1 MVSSYLPYPLF
12 NGGNI
17 RLYNLLK
24 HLSKK
29 NQITLICEKR
39 NYQTQIDIN
48 EVKKF
53 CKEVITVP
61 RKKQWSLSNILKSTF
76 SLNPFLLVGH
86 TNPEMK
92 KAIERSLIENH
103 FDLIHIETFYV
114 FQNLPS
120 TELPVVLVEHNIEY
134 LVYKRYVD
142 QSPFWLRPFL
152 NLDIRKL
159 KIKEN
164 YFWRKATKLVAVAS
178 SEKEIMDQNSTIVP
192 NGVDIEKFKFKNPKE
207 KIGEKEKLILFIGDF
222 KWIENRDSIE
232 WILKK
237 IWPKINQQFNIK
249 LWVVGREIPESIKK
263 METKNVIFDENV
275 LNTQKAYEKSYI
287 LLSPIKVGGGT
298 SFKILEAM
306 ASGVPVVT
314 TTLGASGITDGSE
327 LISAD
332 SDKEIVDKVEELLL
346 NPTLYEKTSQKARK
360 LAEERFN
367 WESIAVKLEK
377 VYMEVLYG

>member
-39 NYQTQIDIN
+39 NYQTEKDIN
-48 EVKKF
+48 EVKKY

-61 RKKQWSLSNILKSTF
+61 RKKQWSLSNIFKSTF

-86 TNPEMK
+86 TDPEMK
-92 KAIERSLIENH
+92 KVIERELIENN
-103 FDLIHIETFYV
+103 FDLVHIETFYV
-114 FQNLPS
+114 FQNLPK
-120 TELPVVLVEHNIEY
+120 TELPIVLVEHNIEY

-152 NLDIRKL
+152 NLDIKKL
-159 KIKEN
+159 KVKEN
-164 YFWRKATKLVAVAS
+164 YFWRKAAKLVTVAS
-178 SEKEIMDQNSTIVP
+178 SEKEIMGKNSIVVP
-192 NGVDIEKFKFKNPKE
+192 NGVDIEKFKFKDPKE

-222 KWIENRDSIE
+222 KWIENRDSVE

-237 IWPKINQQFNIK
+237 IWPKINLQFNVK

-263 METKNVIFDENV
+263 MQTKNVIFDENV
-275 LNTQKAYEKSYI
+275 LNTQEAYGKSYI

-306 ASGVPVVT
+306 ASGVPVIT
-314 TTLGASGITDGSE
+314 TTLGASGITDGNE
-327 LISAD
+327 LITAD

-360 LAEERFN
+360 LAEEKFN
-367 WESIAVKLEK
+367 WESIVVKLEK
-377 VYMEVLYG
+377 VYSEALYG